1 MTATATMIARV
12 RRLVN
17 EPETTTYTDDDI
29 SAIIET
35 YPLDD
40 ERGEEP
46 YTWDN
51 STEPPTKDANDN
63 WIVTYDLNEA
73 AADIWEEKA
82 ALVAQDYDFKADG
95 GGYTRSQVYD
105 QFMKLAD
112 HYRSRRSV
120 TTISQEA
127 YPYEEGADVLFNVND
142 PTA

>member
-1 MTATATMIARV
+1 MTATATMIEKV
-12 RRLVN
+12 RRMVN
-17 EPETTTYTDDDI
+17 EPENTTYSDATL
-29 SAIIET
+29 SVIIET
-35 YPLDD
+35 YPLVDA
-40 ERGEEP
+40 RGVEP
-46 YTWDN
+46 YTWDT

-63 WIVTYDLNEA
+63 WIVTYDLNAA

-82 ALVAQDYDFKADG
+82 ALVAQDFDFKADG

-112 HYRSRRSV
+112 NYRSKRSV

-127 YPYEEGADVLFNVND
+127 YPYEKGADILFNVND

>member
-12 RRLVN
+12 RRMVN
-17 EPETTTYTDDDI
+17 EPTMATYEDADI

-35 YPLDD
+35 YPLID

-51 STEPPTKDANDN
+51 STEPPTKDTNDN
-63 WIVTYDLNEA
+63 WIVTYDLNAA

-82 ALVAQDYDFKADG
+82 ASVAQDFDFKADG

-105 QFMKLAD
+105 QFMKIAR
-112 HYRSRRSV
+112 HYRSKRSV
-120 TTISQEA
+120 TTITQEP
-127 YPYEEGADVLFNVND
+127 YPYEEGADLLFNVND
-142 PTA
+142 PRA

>member
-1 MTATATMIARV
+1 MTATAAMIARV
-12 RRLVN
+12 RRMVN
-17 EPETTTYTDDDI
+17 EPETTTYADADI

-35 YPLDD
+35 YPSLD

-51 STEPPTKDANDN
+51 STEPPTKDTNDN
-63 WIVTYDLNEA
+63 WIVTYDLNAA

-82 ALVAQDYDFKADG
+82 ASVAQDFDFKADG

-105 QFMKLAD
+105 QFMKSAK
-112 HYRSRRSV
+112 HYRSKRSIA
-120 TTISQEA
+120 TITQEP

-142 PTA
+142 PRA